1 VVLLRHLRCHCHHAL
16 KYTTMR
22 AVVTFLLLAVAAVAS
37 AAETNDD
44 VRSVDSATR
53 RWMDTVTSG
62 GEDAAEATAA
72 LYASDA
78 VLWGTVSEEIR
89 ASPASVQQYF
99 DYYASLDSLSV
110 VEGSYQPSI
119 RVFGDVAISSGTYT
133 FRYAEGGVERL
144 VPQRF
149 TFVYRRSADSA
160 AGWEIVD
167 HHSSQM
173 PAQPDGLA
181 ETMAAAGQLRGGW
194 VMPNSDL
201 IRQTYRHYM
210 TAGGWTGPKVVA
222 GTAPRQAYRHY
233 TTASGWTGPG
243 SCSWGTRMLNTL
255 SARASDRAT
264 RLYGK
269 KRPL

>member
-1 VVLLRHLRCHCHHAL
+1 
-16 KYTTMR
+16 
-22 AVVTFLLLAVAAVAS
+22 
-37 AAETNDD
+37 
-44 VRSVDSATR
+44 
-53 RWMDTVTSG
+53 MDTVTSG

-78 VLWGTVSEEIR
+78 VSGGDPWRSWAMVIITYSTTIRDALSSLPPTPPHAAFLPRSVLSHLTLRRAQVLWGTVSEEIR

-167 HHSSQM
+167 HHSSQVRM
-173 PAQPDGLA
+173 CDARADACTVAVCGWRARLSYRPARRRAHLA
-181 ETMAAAGQLRGGW
+181 QTTHANSPHRCRRNQTGSPRPWLPLGRYEAAG
-194 VMPNSDL
+194 
-201 IRQTYRHYM
+201 
-210 TAGGWTGPKVVA
+210 
-222 GTAPRQAYRHY
+222 
-233 TTASGWTGPG
+233 
-243 SCSWGTRMLNTL
+243 SCPTRT
-255 SARASDRAT
+255 
-264 RLYGK
+264 
-269 KRPL
+269 